1 MEIKNVYPP
10 EKANIMW
17 YCLYVESFKKKWYK
31 RTHLQNGNRVTDVE
45 NKLVVTR
52 EERGGIRGDWD

>member
-31 RTHLQNGNRVTDVE
+31 RTYLQNGNRVTDVE

-52 EERGGIRGDWD
+52 EGSWGG

>member
-31 RTHLQNGNRVTDVE
+31 GTYLQNGNRVTDVE

-52 EERGGIRGDWD
+52 EGSWGG

>member
-10 EKANIMW
+10 ERANIMW
-17 YCLYVESFKKKWYK
+17 YCLYVESLRKQWCK
-31 RTHLQNGNRVTDVE
+31 RTYLQNGNRVTDVE

-52 EERGGIRGDWD
+52 EGSWGG